1 MVSQDKTYKKIIKT
15 GPRASFLFVC
25 LFVVFL
31 SGCEQ
36 KPKELVF
43 SGMTMGTSYQVKI
56 VLGNG
61 ASVDRA
67 SDNSVSTENLDE
79 QIKDRLDAL
88 NQTFSTYIE
97 TSELMQFNQAK
108 IAQPQA
114 ISEDMQFVMNIAEEV
129 YDLTDGAFDP
139 TVAPLVNLWG
149 FGPKATGDIIP
160 KAEQIHKA
168 LSVIGLNHLV
178 LNKVTK
184 EAQREQDIKLD
195 FSAIAKGYAVD
206 AVADL
211 LELSGIEHYLV
222 EVGGELRASGHKQNG
237 DLWRIAIEK
246 PSSLNESLEQM
257 SLEQTPLEQ
266 PSLKQIVQQVIALQ
280 DVAVATSGDYRNYF
294 EKNGKRYSHTIDPRN
309 GYPVDHGLASVT
321 VIEKTAVRADAL
333 ATAMM
338 VMGPEDSLMLA
349 EEYNIPVYILVKE
362 ADGFKVQ
369 YSKAFAHYLSG
380 D

>member
-1 MVSQDKTYKKIIKT
+1 MRIKPIKIIKT
-15 GPRASFLFVC
+15 GPWASFLFLC
-25 LFVVFL
+25 ALLFLAVGAIG
-31 SGCEQ
+31 GCSEKPEQ
-36 KPKELVF
+36 LVF

-56 VLGNG
+56 ITNDDVP
-61 ASVDRA
+61 
-67 SDNSVSTENLDE
+67 TENLGE
-79 QIKDRLDAL
+79 QIENRLSSL

-108 IAQPQA
+108 TGQPQA
-114 ISEDMQFVMNIAEEV
+114 ISEDMQVVMSIAQEV
-129 YDLTDGAFDP
+129 YGLTDGAFDP

-149 FGPKATGDIIP
+149 FGPNESNNVIP
-160 KAEQIHKA
+160 QSEQIQQA

-178 LNKVTK
+178 LNKAAK
-184 EAQREQDIKLD
+184 KAQREQDIKLD

-211 LELSGIEHYLV
+211 LESSGIQHYLV
-222 EVGGELRASGHKQNG
+222 EVGGELRARGYKPNG
-237 DLWRIAIEK
+237 DLWRIAIER
-246 PSSLNESLEQM
+246 
-257 SLEQTPLEQ
+257 
-266 PSLKQIVQQVIALQ
+266 PSLVQGDVQQVIALQ

-294 EKNGKRYSHTIDPRN
+294 EKNGKRYSHTIDPRI
-309 GYPVDHGLASVT
+309 GYPVDHELASVT
-321 VIEKTAVRADAL
+321 VIEETAVKADAL

-349 EEYNIPVYILVKE
+349 EKYNIPVYILVKE

-369 YSKAFAHYLSG
+369 YSKAFAQYLSG

>member
-1 MVSQDKTYKKIIKT
+1 M
-15 GPRASFLFVC
+15 FLC
-25 LFVVFL
+25 ALLFLAVGAIG
-31 SGCEQ
+31 GCSEKPEQ
-36 KPKELVF
+36 LVF

-56 VLGNG
+56 ITNDDVP
-61 ASVDRA
+61 
-67 SDNSVSTENLDE
+67 TENLGE
-79 QIKDRLDAL
+79 QIENRLSSL

-108 IAQPQA
+108 TGQPQA
-114 ISEDMQFVMNIAEEV
+114 ISEDMQVVMSIAQEV
-129 YDLTDGAFDP
+129 YGLTDGAFDP

-149 FGPKATGDIIP
+149 FGPNESNNVIP
-160 KAEQIHKA
+160 QSEQIQQA

-178 LNKVTK
+178 LNKAAK
-184 EAQREQDIKLD
+184 KAQREQDIKLD

-211 LELSGIEHYLV
+211 LESSGIQHYLV
-222 EVGGELRASGHKQNG
+222 EVGGELRARGYKPNG
-237 DLWRIAIEK
+237 DLWRIAIER
-246 PSSLNESLEQM
+246 
-257 SLEQTPLEQ
+257 
-266 PSLKQIVQQVIALQ
+266 PSLVQGDVQQVIALQ

-294 EKNGKRYSHTIDPRN
+294 EKNGKRYSHTIDPRI
-309 GYPVDHGLASVT
+309 GYPVDHELASVT
-321 VIEKTAVRADAL
+321 VIEETAVKADAL

-349 EEYNIPVYILVKE
+349 EKYNIPVYILVKE

-369 YSKAFAHYLSG
+369 YSKAFAQYLSG

>member
-1 MVSQDKTYKKIIKT
+1 M
-15 GPRASFLFVC
+15 FVFS
-25 LFVVFL
+25 LLSMAALVVVG
-31 SGCEQ
+31 GCSEKPEQ
-36 KPKELVF
+36 LVF
-43 SGMTMGTSYQVKI
+43 NGMTMGTSYQVKVI
-56 VLGNG
+56 
-61 ASVDRA
+61 AD
-67 SDNSVSTENLDE
+67 DNSASIQNLDE
-79 QIKDRLDAL
+79 QIKNRLDAL
-88 NQTFSTYIE
+88 NQIFSTYIE
-97 TSELMQFNQAK
+97 TSELMQFNQAQ
-108 IAQPQA
+108 IEQPQA
-114 ISEDMQFVMNIAEEV
+114 ISEDMQIVMSIAQEI

-149 FGPKATGDIIP
+149 FGPKESGDIIP
-160 KAEQIHKA
+160 QPEQIQYA
-168 LSVIGLNHLV
+168 RSLIGLNYLV
-178 LNKVTK
+178 LKKKTK
-184 EAQREQDIKLD
+184 EAQRERDIKLD

-211 LELSGIEHYLV
+211 LESSGIEHYLV
-222 EVGGELRASGHKQNG
+222 EVGGELRAGGHKQNG

-257 SLEQTPLEQ
+257 SLEHVP
-266 PSLKQIVQQVIALQ
+266 LKQVVQQVLSLQ
-280 DVAVATSGDYRNYF
+280 NVAVATSGDYRNYF
-294 EKNGKRYSHTIDPRN
+294 EKNGKRYSHTIDPRT

-338 VMGPEDSLMLA
+338 VMGPEDSLILA

>member
-1 MVSQDKTYKKIIKT
+1 M
-15 GPRASFLFVC
+15 FLC
-25 LFVVFL
+25 ALLFLAVGAI
-31 SGCEQ
+31 SGCSEKPEQ
-36 KPKELVF
+36 LVF

-56 VLGNG
+56 ITNDDVP
-61 ASVDRA
+61 
-67 SDNSVSTENLDE
+67 TENLGE
-79 QIKDRLDAL
+79 QIENRLSSL

-108 IAQPQA
+108 TGQPQA
-114 ISEDMQFVMNIAEEV
+114 ISEDMQVVMSIAQEV
-129 YDLTDGAFDP
+129 YGLTDGAFDP

-149 FGPKATGDIIP
+149 FGPNESNNVIP
-160 KAEQIHKA
+160 QSEQIQQA

-178 LNKVTK
+178 LNKAAK
-184 EAQREQDIKLD
+184 KAQREQDIKLD

-211 LELSGIEHYLV
+211 LESSGIQHYLV
-222 EVGGELRASGHKQNG
+222 EVGGELRARGYKPNG
-237 DLWRIAIEK
+237 DLWRIAIER
-246 PSSLNESLEQM
+246 
-257 SLEQTPLEQ
+257 
-266 PSLKQIVQQVIALQ
+266 PSLVQGDVQQVIALQ

-294 EKNGKRYSHTIDPRN
+294 EKNGKRYSHTIDPRI
-309 GYPVDHGLASVT
+309 GYPVDHELASVT
-321 VIEKTAVRADAL
+321 IIEETAVKADAL

-349 EEYNIPVYILVKE
+349 EKYNIPVYILVKE

-369 YSKAFAHYLSG
+369 YSKAFAQYLSG

>member
-1 MVSQDKTYKKIIKT
+1 MRIKPIKIIKT
-15 GPRASFLFVC
+15 GPWASFLFLC
-25 LFVVFL
+25 ALLFLAVGAIG
-31 SGCEQ
+31 GCSEKPEQ
-36 KPKELVF
+36 LVF

-56 VLGNG
+56 ITNDDVP
-61 ASVDRA
+61 
-67 SDNSVSTENLDE
+67 TENLGE
-79 QIKDRLDAL
+79 QIENRLSSL

-108 IAQPQA
+108 TGQPQA
-114 ISEDMQFVMNIAEEV
+114 ISEDMQVVMSIAQEV
-129 YDLTDGAFDP
+129 YGLTDGAFDP

-149 FGPKATGDIIP
+149 FGPNESNNVIP
-160 KAEQIHKA
+160 QSEQIQQA

-178 LNKVTK
+178 LNKAAK
-184 EAQREQDIKLD
+184 KAQRKQDIKLD

-211 LELSGIEHYLV
+211 LESSGIQHYLV
-222 EVGGELRASGHKQNG
+222 EVGGELRARGYKPNG
-237 DLWRIAIEK
+237 DLWRIAIER
-246 PSSLNESLEQM
+246 
-257 SLEQTPLEQ
+257 
-266 PSLKQIVQQVIALQ
+266 PSLVQGDVQQVIALQ

-294 EKNGKRYSHTIDPRN
+294 EKNGKRYSHTIDPRI
-309 GYPVDHGLASVT
+309 GYPVDHELASVT
-321 VIEKTAVRADAL
+321 VIEETAVKADAL

-349 EEYNIPVYILVKE
+349 EKYNIPVYILVKE

-369 YSKAFAHYLSG
+369 YSKAFAQYLSG

>member
-1 MVSQDKTYKKIIKT
+1 M
-15 GPRASFLFVC
+15 FLC
-25 LFVVFL
+25 ALLFLAVGAIG
-31 SGCEQ
+31 GCSEKPEQ
-36 KPKELVF
+36 LVF

-56 VLGNG
+56 ITNDDVP
-61 ASVDRA
+61 
-67 SDNSVSTENLDE
+67 TENLGE
-79 QIKDRLDAL
+79 QIENRLSSL

-108 IAQPQA
+108 TGQPQA
-114 ISEDMQFVMNIAEEV
+114 ISEDMQVVMSIAQEV
-129 YDLTDGAFDP
+129 YGLTDGAFDP

-149 FGPKATGDIIP
+149 FGPNESNNVIP
-160 KAEQIHKA
+160 QSEQIQQA

-178 LNKVTK
+178 LNKAAK
-184 EAQREQDIKLD
+184 KAQRKQDIKLD

-211 LELSGIEHYLV
+211 LESSGIQHYLV
-222 EVGGELRASGHKQNG
+222 EVGGELRAGGYKPNG
-237 DLWRIAIEK
+237 DLWRIAIER
-246 PSSLNESLEQM
+246 
-257 SLEQTPLEQ
+257 
-266 PSLKQIVQQVIALQ
+266 PSLVQGDVQQVIALQ

-294 EKNGKRYSHTIDPRN
+294 EKNGKRYSHTIDPRI
-309 GYPVDHGLASVT
+309 GYPVDHELASVT
-321 VIEKTAVRADAL
+321 VIEETAVKADAL

-349 EEYNIPVYILVKE
+349 EKYNIPVYILVKE

-369 YSKAFAHYLSG
+369 YSKAFAQYLSG

>member
-1 MVSQDKTYKKIIKT
+1 M
-15 GPRASFLFVC
+15 FLC
-25 LFVVFL
+25 ALLFLAVGAI
-31 SGCEQ
+31 SGCSEKPEQ
-36 KPKELVF
+36 LVF

-56 VLGNG
+56 ITNDDVP
-61 ASVDRA
+61 
-67 SDNSVSTENLDE
+67 TENLGE
-79 QIKDRLDAL
+79 QIENRLSSL

-108 IAQPQA
+108 TGQPQA
-114 ISEDMQFVMNIAEEV
+114 ISEDMQVVMSIAQEV
-129 YDLTDGAFDP
+129 YGLTDGAFDP

-149 FGPKATGDIIP
+149 FGPNESNNVIP
-160 KAEQIHKA
+160 QSEQIQQA

-178 LNKVTK
+178 LNKAAK
-184 EAQREQDIKLD
+184 KAQREQDIKLD

-211 LELSGIEHYLV
+211 LESSGIQHYLV
-222 EVGGELRASGHKQNG
+222 EVGGELRAGGYKPNG
-237 DLWRIAIEK
+237 DLWRIAIER
-246 PSSLNESLEQM
+246 
-257 SLEQTPLEQ
+257 
-266 PSLKQIVQQVIALQ
+266 PSLVQDDVQQVIALQ

-294 EKNGKRYSHTIDPRN
+294 EKNGKRYSHTIDPRI
-309 GYPVDHGLASVT
+309 GYPVDHELASVT
-321 VIEKTAVRADAL
+321 IIEETAVKADAL

-349 EEYNIPVYILVKE
+349 EKYNIPVYILVKE

-369 YSKAFAHYLSG
+369 YSKAFAQYLSG

>member
-1 MVSQDKTYKKIIKT
+1 MLIQDKTYTKIIKT
-15 GPRASFLFVC
+15 GPRASFLFLC
-25 LFVVFL
+25 ALLFLAVGAIG
-31 SGCEQ
+31 GCSEKPEQ
-36 KPKELVF
+36 LVF

-56 VLGNG
+56 ITNDDVPTKNLG
-61 ASVDRA
+61 
-67 SDNSVSTENLDE
+67 E
-79 QIKDRLDAL
+79 QIENRLASL

-108 IAQPQA
+108 IGQPQA
-114 ISEDMQFVMNIAEEV
+114 ISEDMQVVMSMAQEV
-129 YDLTDGAFDP
+129 YGLTDGAFDP
-139 TVAPLVNLWG
+139 TVASLVNLWG
-149 FGPKATGDIIP
+149 FGPNESNNVIP
-160 KAEQIHKA
+160 QSEQIQQA

-178 LNKVTK
+178 LNKRAK
-184 EAQREQDIKLD
+184 EAQRERDIKLD

-206 AVADL
+206 SVADL
-211 LELSGIEHYLV
+211 LESSGIQHYLV
-222 EVGGELRASGHKQNG
+222 EVGGELRAGGHKPNG

-246 PSSLNESLEQM
+246 PSSDQSLNQVSLEQ
-257 SLEQTPLEQ
+257 
-266 PSLKQIVQQVIALQ
+266 IAQQVLSLQ

-294 EKNGKRYSHTIDPRN
+294 EKNGKRYSHTIDPRI
-309 GYPVDHGLASVT
+309 GYPVDHELASVT
-321 VIEKTAVRADAL
+321 VIDKTAVRADAL

>member
-1 MVSQDKTYKKIIKT
+1 LES
-15 GPRASFLFVC
+15 
-25 LFVVFL
+25 
-31 SGCEQ
+31 
-36 KPKELVF
+36 
-43 SGMTMGTSYQVKI
+43 
-56 VLGNG
+56 
-61 ASVDRA
+61 
-67 SDNSVSTENLDE
+67 
-79 QIKDRLDAL
+79 L

-97 TSELMQFNQAK
+97 TSELMQFNQAQ

-114 ISEDMQFVMNIAEEV
+114 VSEDMQFVMSVAQEI

-149 FGPKATGDIIP
+149 FGPNGSGDVIPQPEHIQKA
-160 KAEQIHKA
+160 Q
-168 LSVIGLNHLV
+168 SVIGLNHLV
-178 LNKVTK
+178 LNNVMK
-184 EAQREQDIKLD
+184 EAQRERDIKLD

-211 LELSGIEHYLV
+211 LESSGIEHYLV
-222 EVGGELRASGHKQNG
+222 EVGGELRAGGHKQNG

-246 PSSLNESLEQM
+246 PSLNQD
-257 SLEQTPLEQ
+257 
-266 PSLKQIVQQVIALQ
+266 VQQVLSLQ

-294 EKNGKRYSHTIDPRN
+294 EKNGKRYSHTIDPRT
-309 GYPVDHGLASVT
+309 GYPVDHKLASVT
-321 VIEKTAVRADAL
+321 VIEKTAIRADAL

-338 VMGPEDSLMLA
+338 AMGPEDSLMLA
-349 EEYNIPVYILVKE
+349 EENNIPVYILVKE

>member
-1 MVSQDKTYKKIIKT
+1 MRIKPIKIIKT
-15 GPRASFLFVC
+15 GPRASFLFLC
-25 LFVVFL
+25 ALLFLAVGAIG
-31 SGCEQ
+31 GCSEKPEQ
-36 KPKELVF
+36 LVF

-56 VLGNG
+56 ITNDDVP
-61 ASVDRA
+61 
-67 SDNSVSTENLDE
+67 TENLGE
-79 QIKDRLDAL
+79 QIENRLSSL

-108 IAQPQA
+108 TGQPQA
-114 ISEDMQFVMNIAEEV
+114 ISEDMQVVMSIAQEV
-129 YDLTDGAFDP
+129 YGLTDGAFDP

-149 FGPKATGDIIP
+149 FGPNESNNVIP
-160 KAEQIHKA
+160 QSEQIQQA

-178 LNKVTK
+178 LNKAAK
-184 EAQREQDIKLD
+184 KAQREQDIKLD

-211 LELSGIEHYLV
+211 LESSGIQHYLV
-222 EVGGELRASGHKQNG
+222 EVGGELRARGYKPNG
-237 DLWRIAIEK
+237 DLWRIAIER
-246 PSSLNESLEQM
+246 
-257 SLEQTPLEQ
+257 
-266 PSLKQIVQQVIALQ
+266 PSLVQGDVQQVIALQ

-294 EKNGKRYSHTIDPRN
+294 EKNGKRYSHTIDPRI
-309 GYPVDHGLASVT
+309 GYPVDHELASVT
-321 VIEKTAVRADAL
+321 VIEETAVKADAL

-349 EEYNIPVYILVKE
+349 EKYNIPVYILVKE

-369 YSKAFAHYLSG
+369 YSKAFAQYLSG

>member
-1 MVSQDKTYKKIIKT
+1 M
-15 GPRASFLFVC
+15 FLC
-25 LFVVFL
+25 ALLFLAVGAIG
-31 SGCEQ
+31 GCSEKPEQ
-36 KPKELVF
+36 LVF

-56 VLGNG
+56 ITNDDVP
-61 ASVDRA
+61 
-67 SDNSVSTENLDE
+67 TENLGE
-79 QIKDRLDAL
+79 QIENRLSSL

-108 IAQPQA
+108 TGQPQA
-114 ISEDMQFVMNIAEEV
+114 ISEDMQVVMSIAQEV
-129 YDLTDGAFDP
+129 YGLTDGAFDP

-149 FGPKATGDIIP
+149 FGPNESNNVIP
-160 KAEQIHKA
+160 QSEQIQQA

-178 LNKVTK
+178 LNKAAK
-184 EAQREQDIKLD
+184 KAQREQDIKLD

-211 LELSGIEHYLV
+211 LESSGIQHYLV
-222 EVGGELRASGHKQNG
+222 EVGGELRAGGYKPNG
-237 DLWRIAIEK
+237 DLWRIAIER
-246 PSSLNESLEQM
+246 
-257 SLEQTPLEQ
+257 
-266 PSLKQIVQQVIALQ
+266 PSLVQGDVQQVIALQ

-294 EKNGKRYSHTIDPRN
+294 EKNGKHYSHTIDPRI
-309 GYPVDHGLASVT
+309 GYPVDHELASVT
-321 VIEKTAVRADAL
+321 VIEETAVKADAL

-349 EEYNIPVYILVKE
+349 EKYNIPVYILVKE

-369 YSKAFAHYLSG
+369 YSKAFSQYLSG

>member
-1 MVSQDKTYKKIIKT
+1 MRIKPIKIIKT
-15 GPRASFLFVC
+15 GPRASFLFLC
-25 LFVVFL
+25 ALLFLAVGAIG
-31 SGCEQ
+31 GCSEKPEQ
-36 KPKELVF
+36 LVF

-56 VLGNG
+56 ITNDDVP
-61 ASVDRA
+61 
-67 SDNSVSTENLDE
+67 TENLGE
-79 QIKDRLDAL
+79 QIENRLSSL

-108 IAQPQA
+108 TGQPQA
-114 ISEDMQFVMNIAEEV
+114 ISEDMQVVMSIAQEV
-129 YDLTDGAFDP
+129 YGLTDGAFDP

-149 FGPKATGDIIP
+149 FGPNESNNVIP
-160 KAEQIHKA
+160 QSEQIQQA

-178 LNKVTK
+178 LNKAAK
-184 EAQREQDIKLD
+184 KAQREQDIKLD

-211 LELSGIEHYLV
+211 LESSGIQHYLV
-222 EVGGELRASGHKQNG
+222 EVGGELRAGGYKPNG
-237 DLWRIAIEK
+237 DLWRIAIER
-246 PSSLNESLEQM
+246 
-257 SLEQTPLEQ
+257 
-266 PSLKQIVQQVIALQ
+266 PSLVQGDVQQVIALQ

-294 EKNGKRYSHTIDPRN
+294 EKNGKRYSHTIDPRI
-309 GYPVDHGLASVT
+309 GYPVDHELASVT
-321 VIEKTAVRADAL
+321 VIEETAVKADAL

-349 EEYNIPVYILVKE
+349 EKYNIPVYILVKE

-369 YSKAFAHYLSG
+369 YSKAFAQYLSG

>member
-1 MVSQDKTYKKIIKT
+1 MTLVAKDSGYLFMVSQDKTYKKIIRT

-31 SGCEQ
+31 SGCGEQ

-43 SGMTMGTSYQVKI
+43 SGMTMGTSYQVKL

-61 ASVDRA
+61 ASGNGVL
-67 SDNSVSTENLDE
+67 TENLSE
-79 QIKDRLDAL
+79 QIDSRLESL

-97 TSELMQFNQAK
+97 TSELMQFNQAQ

-114 ISEDMQFVMNIAEEV
+114 VSEDMQFVMSVAQEI

-149 FGPKATGDIIP
+149 FGPNGSGDVIPQPEHIQKA
-160 KAEQIHKA
+160 Q
-168 LSVIGLNHLV
+168 SVIGLNHLV
-178 LNKVTK
+178 LNNVMK
-184 EAQREQDIKLD
+184 EAQRERDIKLD

-211 LELSGIEHYLV
+211 LESSGIEHYLV
-222 EVGGELRASGHKQNG
+222 EVGGELRAGGHKQNG

-246 PSSLNESLEQM
+246 PSLNQD
-257 SLEQTPLEQ
+257 
-266 PSLKQIVQQVIALQ
+266 VQQVLSLQ

-294 EKNGKRYSHTIDPRN
+294 EKNGKRYSHTIDPRT
-309 GYPVDHGLASVT
+309 GYPVDHKLASVT
-321 VIEKTAVRADAL
+321 VIEKTAIRADAL

-338 VMGPEDSLMLA
+338 AMGPEDSLMLA
-349 EEYNIPVYILVKE
+349 EENNIPVYILVKE

>member
-25 LFVVFL
+25 LFAIFL
-31 SGCEQ
+31 SGCGEQ
-36 KPKELVF
+36 KPTELVF
-43 SGMTMGTSYQVKI
+43 NGMTMGTSYQVKI

-61 ASVDRA
+61 ASGDRA

-79 QIKDRLDAL
+79 QIKNRLDAL
-88 NQTFSTYIE
+88 NQIFSTYIE
-97 TSELMQFNQAK
+97 TSELMQFNQGE
-108 IAQPQA
+108 IAQPQVV
-114 ISEDMQFVMNIAEEV
+114 SEDMQFVMNIAQEI

-139 TVAPLVNLWG
+139 TVAPLVDLWG
-149 FGPKATGDIIP
+149 FGPKVTGNIIP
-160 KAEQIHKA
+160 QAEQIQQA
-168 LSVIGLNHLV
+168 LSVIGLNYLV
-178 LNKVTK
+178 LNNTTK
-184 EAQREQDIKLD
+184 EAQRKRDIQLD

-211 LELSGIEHYLV
+211 LESSGIEHYLV

-257 SLEQTPLEQ
+257 PLGQTSLE
-266 PSLKQIVQQVIALQ
+266 QIVQQVISLQ
-280 DVAVATSGDYRNYF
+280 NVAVATSGDYRNYF
-294 EKNGKRYSHTIDPRN
+294 EKNGKRYSHTIDPRT
-309 GYPVDHGLASVT
+309 GYPVDHSLASVT
-321 VIEKTAVRADAL
+321 VIEKTAIRADAL

-349 EEYNIPVYILVKE
+349 EEYNLPVYILVKE

-380 D
+380 E

>member
-1 MVSQDKTYKKIIKT
+1 M
-15 GPRASFLFVC
+15 FLC
-25 LFVVFL
+25 ALLFLAVGAI
-31 SGCEQ
+31 SGCSEKPEQ
-36 KPKELVF
+36 LVF

-56 VLGNG
+56 ITNDDVP
-61 ASVDRA
+61 
-67 SDNSVSTENLDE
+67 TENLGE
-79 QIKDRLDAL
+79 QIENRLSSL

-108 IAQPQA
+108 TGQPQA
-114 ISEDMQFVMNIAEEV
+114 ISEDMQVVMSIAQEV
-129 YDLTDGAFDP
+129 YGLTDGAFDP

-149 FGPKATGDIIP
+149 FGPNESNNVIP
-160 KAEQIHKA
+160 QSEQIQQA

-178 LNKVTK
+178 LNKAAK
-184 EAQREQDIKLD
+184 KAQREQDIKLD

-211 LELSGIEHYLV
+211 LESSGIQHYLV
-222 EVGGELRASGHKQNG
+222 EVGGELRARGYKPNG
-237 DLWRIAIEK
+237 DLWRIAIER
-246 PSSLNESLEQM
+246 
-257 SLEQTPLEQ
+257 
-266 PSLKQIVQQVIALQ
+266 PSLVQDDVQQVIALQ

-294 EKNGKRYSHTIDPRN
+294 EKNGKRYSHTIDPRI
-309 GYPVDHGLASVT
+309 GYPVDHELASVT
-321 VIEKTAVRADAL
+321 IIEETAVKADAL

-349 EEYNIPVYILVKE
+349 EKYNIPVYILVKE

-369 YSKAFAHYLSG
+369 YSKAFAQYLSG

>member
-1 MVSQDKTYKKIIKT
+1 M
-15 GPRASFLFVC
+15 FLC
-25 LFVVFL
+25 ALLFLAVGAIG
-31 SGCEQ
+31 GCSEKPEQ
-36 KPKELVF
+36 LVF

-56 VLGNG
+56 ITNDDVP
-61 ASVDRA
+61 
-67 SDNSVSTENLDE
+67 TENLGE
-79 QIKDRLDAL
+79 QIENRLSSL

-108 IAQPQA
+108 TGQPQA
-114 ISEDMQFVMNIAEEV
+114 ISEDMQVVMSIAREV
-129 YDLTDGAFDP
+129 YGLTDGAFDP

-149 FGPKATGDIIP
+149 FGPNESNNVIP
-160 KAEQIHKA
+160 QSEQIQQA

-178 LNKVTK
+178 LNKAAK
-184 EAQREQDIKLD
+184 KAQREQDIKLD

-211 LELSGIEHYLV
+211 LESSGIQHYLV
-222 EVGGELRASGHKQNG
+222 EVGGELRAGGYKPNG
-237 DLWRIAIEK
+237 DLWRIAIERA
-246 PSSLNESLEQM
+246 SLVQGD
-257 SLEQTPLEQ
+257 
-266 PSLKQIVQQVIALQ
+266 VQQVIALQ

-294 EKNGKRYSHTIDPRN
+294 EKNGKRYSHTIDPRI
-309 GYPVDHGLASVT
+309 GYPVDHELASVT
-321 VIEKTAVRADAL
+321 VIEETAVKADAL

-349 EEYNIPVYILVKE
+349 EKYNIPVYILVKE

-369 YSKAFAHYLSG
+369 YSKAFAQYLSG

>member
-1 MVSQDKTYKKIIKT
+1 M
-15 GPRASFLFVC
+15 FLC
-25 LFVVFL
+25 ALLFLAVGAIG
-31 SGCEQ
+31 GCSEKPEQ
-36 KPKELVF
+36 LVF

-56 VLGNG
+56 ITNDDVP
-61 ASVDRA
+61 
-67 SDNSVSTENLDE
+67 TENLGE
-79 QIKDRLDAL
+79 QIENRLSSL

-108 IAQPQA
+108 TGQPQA
-114 ISEDMQFVMNIAEEV
+114 ISEDMQVVMSIAQEV
-129 YDLTDGAFDP
+129 YGLTDGAFDP

-149 FGPKATGDIIP
+149 FGPNESNNVIP
-160 KAEQIHKA
+160 QSEQIQQA

-178 LNKVTK
+178 LNKAAK
-184 EAQREQDIKLD
+184 KAQREQDIKLD

-211 LELSGIEHYLV
+211 LESSGIQHYLV
-222 EVGGELRASGHKQNG
+222 EVGGELRAGGYKPNG
-237 DLWRIAIEK
+237 DLWRIAIER
-246 PSSLNESLEQM
+246 
-257 SLEQTPLEQ
+257 
-266 PSLKQIVQQVIALQ
+266 PSLVQGDVQQVIALQ

-294 EKNGKRYSHTIDPRN
+294 EKNGKHYSHTIDPRI
-309 GYPVDHGLASVT
+309 GYPVDHELASVT
-321 VIEKTAVRADAL
+321 VIEETAVKADAL

-349 EEYNIPVYILVKE
+349 EKYNIPVYILVKE

-369 YSKAFAHYLSG
+369 YSKAFAQYLSG

>member
-1 MVSQDKTYKKIIKT
+1 M
-15 GPRASFLFVC
+15 FLC
-25 LFVVFL
+25 ALLFLAVGAIG
-31 SGCEQ
+31 GCSEKPEQ
-36 KPKELVF
+36 LVF

-56 VLGNG
+56 ITNDDVP
-61 ASVDRA
+61 
-67 SDNSVSTENLDE
+67 TENLGE
-79 QIKDRLDAL
+79 QIENRLSSL

-108 IAQPQA
+108 TGQPQA
-114 ISEDMQFVMNIAEEV
+114 ISEDMQVVMSIAQEV
-129 YDLTDGAFDP
+129 YGLTDGAFDP

-149 FGPKATGDIIP
+149 FGPNESNNVIP
-160 KAEQIHKA
+160 QSEQIQQA

-178 LNKVTK
+178 LNKAAK
-184 EAQREQDIKLD
+184 KAQREQDIKLD

-211 LELSGIEHYLV
+211 LESSGIQHYLV
-222 EVGGELRASGHKQNG
+222 EVGGELRAGGYKPNG
-237 DLWRIAIEK
+237 DLWRIAIER
-246 PSSLNESLEQM
+246 
-257 SLEQTPLEQ
+257 
-266 PSLKQIVQQVIALQ
+266 PSLVQGDVQQVIALQ

-294 EKNGKRYSHTIDPRN
+294 EKNGKRYSHTIDPRI
-309 GYPVDHGLASVT
+309 GYPVDHELASVT
-321 VIEKTAVRADAL
+321 VIEETAVKADAL

-349 EEYNIPVYILVKE
+349 EKYNIPVYILVKE

-369 YSKAFAHYLSG
+369 YSKAFAQYLSG